1 MEITL
6 YTNNS
11 EKNKINKTLI
21 NPTIYEGNLRDV
33 TDVINPIILLETA
46 TIGEHNYAYIPQF
59 NRYYF
64 ITAISSVRTGLWAV
78 ALQVDVLMSFKTDIL
93 NLVVIL
99 NNTESNG
106 INNYLPSDVFRN
118 NVKTRTD
125 IFNFSSGLLDSGEF
139 ILITAGG

>member
-1 MEITL
+1 MEIIL
-6 YTNNS
+6 YTNNN

-21 NPTIYEGNLRDV
+21 NPTSYEGNLRDV
-33 TDVINPIILLETA
+33 TDVINPIILLESA

-64 ITAISSVRTGLWAV
+64 ITAISSVRMGLWAV
-78 ALQVDVLMSFKTDIL
+78 ALQEDVLMSFKTDIL

>member
-1 MEITL
+1 MKITL

-21 NPTIYEGNLRDV
+21 NPTTYEGNLRDV
-33 TDVINPIILLETA
+33 TDIINPIILLESP

>member
-1 MEITL
+1 MEIIL
-6 YTNNS
+6 YTNNN

-21 NPTIYEGNLRDV
+21 DPTSYEGNLRDI
-33 TDVINPIILLETA
+33 TDVINPIILLESA

>member
-1 MEITL
+1 MELTL

-11 EKNKINKTLI
+11 EKEKIAKTLI
-21 NPTIYEGNLRDV
+21 NPTNYVGSLRDV
-33 TDVINPIILLETA
+33 TDIINPVILVESV
-46 TIGEHNYAYIPQF
+46 TIGQHNYAYIPQF

-64 ITAISSVRTGLWAV
+64 ISGISSVRTGLWAV
-78 ALQVDVLMSFKTDIL
+78 SLQVDVLMSFKNDIL

-106 INNYLPSDVFRN
+106 INNYLQSDVFLN

-125 IFNFSSGLLDSGEF
+125 IFNFGSGLLDSGEF